1 MPACGAQPS
10 PPGTPATVFYLIPL
24 RTPPGG
30 RLSRQPM
37 PRSRHRE
44 IAADQPDLL

>member
-24 RTPPGG
+24 RTLPAG
-30 RLSRQPM
+30 
-37 PRSRHRE
+37 
-44 IAADQPDLL
+44 D